1 MDFKVTSQIDSARHS
16 SVDEDEESV
25 LRRADVFGKFRQ
37 GAGCYVDE
45 RPRCLQSDFNISVI
59 GGQPV
64 RCIPRYLHSGIVAHC
79 ISFGDVLCVG
89 GAVTYSDAMA
99 RIIVTA
105 PQLMSVVNEELP
117 GHEVVGG
124 DHFMDR
130 QELSR
135 QIATADAIL
144 TSLSDP
150 LDAEMIGQ
158 GKNLKVI
165 GQCAAGFNNIDL
177 DAAQQAG
184 VVVTST
190 PGVLHEATADAIL
203 TSLSDPLDAEMIGQG
218 KNLKVIG
225 QCAAGFNNIDLDAA
239 QQAGVVVTSTPGV
252 LHEATADLAFT
263 LLLEVT
269 RRTGEAERWVRAG
282 RAWRYDH
289 TFMLGA
295 GLQGATLGIVGL
307 GQIGE
312 AMARRGAAF
321 GMNVIYNARH
331 EKDVAAIDAVNLN
344 TQPTRRV
351 ELDELF
357 ATSDVVSL
365 HCPLTDETRHLVDA
379 DALAAMKKTA
389 YLVNTARGAC
399 VDEAALVEALKTGAI
414 AGVGLD
420 VFEEEPTITADLLT
434 MENVVL
440 LPHLGSAALP
450 TREAMS
456 RLAARNIAKVL
467 DGKPAETPVE

>member
-1 MDFKVTSQIDSARHS
+1 
-16 SVDEDEESV
+16 V
-25 LRRADVFGKFRQ
+25 L
-37 GAGCYVDE
+37 
-45 RPRCLQSDFNISVI
+45 
-59 GGQPV
+59 GG
-64 RCIPRYLHSGIVAHC
+64 
-79 ISFGDVLCVG
+79 G

-105 PQLMSVVNEELP
+105 PQLMSVVNEELA

-124 DHFMDR
+124 DHLMDR
-130 QELSR
+130 QELSN
-135 QIATADAIL
+135 QVVTADAML

-150 LDAEMIGQ
+150 LDAEMIGK

-177 DAAQQAG
+177 DAARRAG
-184 VVVTST
+184 IVVTST
-190 PGVLHEATADAIL
+190 PGILHDT
-203 TSLSDPLDAEMIGQG
+203 
-218 KNLKVIG
+218 
-225 QCAAGFNNIDLDAA
+225 
-239 QQAGVVVTSTPGV
+239 
-252 LHEATADLAFT
+252 TADLAFT

-282 RAWRYDH
+282 KAWHYDH

-295 GLQGATLGIVGL
+295 GLQGATLGIIGL

-331 EKDVAAIDAVNLN
+331 EKDVAAVDAVNPN

-351 ELDELF
+351 ELDDLF
-357 ATSDVVSL
+357 ANSAVVSL

-399 VDEAALVEALKTGAI
+399 VDEAALVEALKAGAI
-414 AGVGLD
+414 AGAGLD
-420 VFEEEPTITADLLT
+420 VFEDEPTISADLLT

-440 LPHLGSAALP
+440 LPHIGSAALP
-450 TREAMS
+450 TRAAMS

>member
-1 MDFKVTSQIDSARHS
+1 
-16 SVDEDEESV
+16 
-25 LRRADVFGKFRQ
+25 LRRADVFGEFYQ
-37 GAGCYVDE
+37 GAGCHVDE
-45 RPRCLQSDFNISVI
+45 GPRCLQSGLNIGVI
-59 GGQPV
+59 GSQPV
-64 RCIPRYLHSGIVAHC
+64 RCILRHLHSGIVAHC
-79 ISFGDVLCVG
+79 INYGDALFAGVV
-89 GAVTYSDAMA
+89 VTYSDAMA

-105 PQLMSVVNEELP
+105 PQLMSVVNEELA

-124 DHFMDR
+124 DHLMDR
-130 QELSR
+130 QELSN
-135 QIATADAIL
+135 QVVTADAML

-150 LDAEMIGQ
+150 LDAEMIGK

-177 DAAQQAG
+177 DAARRAG
-184 VVVTST
+184 IVVTST
-190 PGVLHEATADAIL
+190 PGILHET
-203 TSLSDPLDAEMIGQG
+203 
-218 KNLKVIG
+218 
-225 QCAAGFNNIDLDAA
+225 
-239 QQAGVVVTSTPGV
+239 
-252 LHEATADLAFT
+252 TADLAFT

-282 RAWRYDH
+282 KAWHYDH

-295 GLQGATLGIVGL
+295 GLQGATLGIIGL

-331 EKDVAAIDAVNLN
+331 EKDVAAIDAVNPN

-351 ELDELF
+351 ELDDLF
-357 ATSDVVSL
+357 ANSDVVSL

-399 VDEAALVEALKTGAI
+399 VDEAALVEALKAGAI
-414 AGVGLD
+414 AGAGLD
-420 VFEEEPTITADLLT
+420 VFEDEPTISADLLT

-440 LPHLGSAALP
+440 LPHIGSAALP
-450 TREAMS
+450 TRAAMS

>member
-1 MDFKVTSQIDSARHS
+1 
-16 SVDEDEESV
+16 
-25 LRRADVFGKFRQ
+25 
-37 GAGCYVDE
+37 
-45 RPRCLQSDFNISVI
+45 
-59 GGQPV
+59 
-64 RCIPRYLHSGIVAHC
+64 
-79 ISFGDVLCVG
+79 
-89 GAVTYSDAMA
+89 MA

-117 GHEVVGG
+117 GHEIVGG

-130 QELSR
+130 QELADH
-135 QIATADAIL
+135 IATADALL

-150 LDAEMIGQ
+150 LDAEMIG
-158 GKNLKVI
+158 KAAKLKVI

-177 DAAQQAG
+177 GAAKQAG
-184 VVVTST
+184 VVVTAT
-190 PGVLHEATADAIL
+190 PGVLHET
-203 TSLSDPLDAEMIGQG
+203 
-218 KNLKVIG
+218 
-225 QCAAGFNNIDLDAA
+225 
-239 QQAGVVVTSTPGV
+239 
-252 LHEATADLAFT
+252 TADLAFT

-282 RAWRYDH
+282 KAWRYDH

-295 GLQGATLGIVGL
+295 GLQGATLGIIGL

-331 EKDVAAIDAVNLN
+331 QKNVAAIDAVNPN

-351 ELDELF
+351 DLDELL
-357 ATSDVVSL
+357 AASDVVSL
-365 HCPLTDETRHLVDA
+365 HCPLTEETRHIIDEN
-379 DALAAMKKTA
+379 ALNAMKKTA

-399 VDEAALVEALKTGAI
+399 VDEAALVKALKTGLI
-414 AGVGLD
+414 AGAGLD
-420 VFEEEPTITADLLT
+420 VFEDEPTITEDLLT

-440 LPHLGSAALP
+440 LPHIGSAALP

-467 DGKPAETPVE
+467 SGEPAETPVE